1 MSFLPG
7 IGGVAGLAGIVA
19 APFTGGTSLIGTAAA
34 MGSSKLAIDAKNKN
48 KKTAK
53 KNQEE
58 AIAQATMAQSEYE
71 NSLVSWFDF
80 QTLKSKLLY
89 VGIGLITV
97 LGVTYFVKRK

>member
-7 IGGVAGLAGIVA
+7 LGGVAGLAGIVA
-19 APFTGGTSLIGTAAA
+19 APFTGGASLIGTAAA
-34 MGSSKLAIDAKNKN
+34 MGSSKLAIEAKNKN

-53 KNQEE
+53 KQQEE
-58 AIAQATMAQSEYE
+58 AMAQATMAQSEYE

-89 VGIGLITV
+89 GGIGLTAILAV
-97 LGVTYFVKRK
+97 VYFVKRK